1 MQISVISDHQSTVI
15 VHPPE
20 AAFNDPTPAVSLSHT
35 DGTATTAFA
44 AFSLNGG
51 NGGLDSSSAQPNS
64 KRTAVISFVSHQFLG
79 PCSGTPP
86 PLRDPNRFQGGFRQ
100 PDFMMVGA
108 VQIQTDRHPVSIRY
122 HHDLGSLAHLGFS
135 NPVSP
140 FLAGTNRPSIH
151 STQQRTPNPLPRPV
165 FRPLFQPPPTG
176 GGRTILSR
184 HVRPS
189 TTGFQDV
196 ENSVQCFSRI
206 CGRTSG
212 SRFWFGKKRFNHSPL
227 FVCQLMS
234 RTHTSILHWQIM
246 FLK

>member
-35 DGTATTAFA
+35 DGSATTGFA

-51 NGGLDSSSAQPNS
+51 NGGFDPPSAQPNS

-100 PDFMMVGA
+100 PDFMMPGA

-122 HHDLGSLAHLGFS
+122 HHNLGSLAHLGFS

-140 FLAGTNRPSIH
+140 FLAGTNRPSRKAWDH
-151 STQQRTPNPLPRPV
+151 SIFSSASIRLNSARQIRSHVPSSDHCFNRRQQVVGEPYCRGMSAQVQPV
-165 FRPLFQPPPTG
+165 FKT
-176 GGRTILSR
+176 
-184 HVRPS
+184 
-189 TTGFQDV
+189 
-196 ENSVQCFSRI
+196 
-206 CGRTSG
+206 
-212 SRFWFGKKRFNHSPL
+212 
-227 FVCQLMS
+227 
-234 RTHTSILHWQIM
+234 
-246 FLK
+246 